1 MQTKSAKWNCK
12 KKIRNYFVQSFCAS
26 EAALNKD
33 VETVMHL
40 MRLSWTHVSAADRNE
55 IPFRREILFNIY
67 LIKNLTSFTRK
78 CDTYNHNSLPCY
90 WGSFDWKW
98 RKKFIAEEI
107 AFVILKIV
115 QLHCAQCTLF
125 AWRWKQA
132 SNNSQS
138 FVFMC
143 VRRTRSLI
151 YSYFNDDKYASA
163 PHLSCDNCVW
173 RNSWTPKEL
182 QSILL
187 ICMRF
192 FIAWAVR
199 VSLPIES
206 FQLATINSMKSLFP
220 MCKKWAPHACKRYFS
235 IP

>member
-1 MQTKSAKWNCK
+1 
-12 KKIRNYFVQSFCAS
+12 
-26 EAALNKD
+26 
-33 VETVMHL
+33 
-40 MRLSWTHVSAADRNE
+40 
-55 IPFRREILFNIY
+55 
-67 LIKNLTSFTRK
+67 
-78 CDTYNHNSLPCY
+78 
-90 WGSFDWKW
+90 
-98 RKKFIAEEI
+98 
-107 AFVILKIV
+107 
-115 QLHCAQCTLF
+115 
-125 AWRWKQA
+125 
-132 SNNSQS
+132 
-138 FVFMC
+138 MC
-143 VRRTRSLI
+143 FQRTRSLI

-235 IP
+235 ISQKKYNIYSNDIASPMNILKLLIFLIEYELVQWKLHALHTNCALRIEIYMAVRLICK